1 MIVNMHEAKTHFSR
15 YVARA
20 LSGEEV
26 LIAKNGKPLVRLVP
40 ADLPS
45 GRRKPGIS
53 KGSIV
58 ISEDFEKPLPEDL
71 LRGFES

>member
-26 LIAKNGKPLVRLVP
+26 LIAKNGKPLVKLVP
-40 ADLPS
+40 ANAPNGPRTAGLS
-45 GRRKPGIS
+45 E
-53 KGSIV
+53 GSISV
-58 ISEDFEKPLPEDL
+58 AENFDEPLPDDL
-71 LRGFES
+71 LKSFES